1 MAIDLESNKLS
12 KDEITQIVKS
22 SGAEEVNEKNF

>member
-1 MAIDLESNKLS
+1 MAVDLESNKLS
-12 KDEITQIVKS
+12 KEDIAKILKA